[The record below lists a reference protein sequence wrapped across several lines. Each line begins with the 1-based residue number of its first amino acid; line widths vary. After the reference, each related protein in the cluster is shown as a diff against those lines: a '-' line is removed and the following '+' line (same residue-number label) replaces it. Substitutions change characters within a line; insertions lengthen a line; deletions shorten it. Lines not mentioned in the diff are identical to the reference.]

1 MQKILVVLALVVF
14 GAVPAAV
21 AQKYFTRD
29 AKIQFNSDTPMEK
42 IEAKNKTATAVLDAA
57 TGNVEFAVLIKGF
70 QFAKALMQEHFNENY
85 MESDKFP
92 KAIFK
97 GNVSNMSEVNVSKD
111 GTYNAKVKGKLTMHG
126 VTKDVEMPGSVK
138 VSGGKLEVASTFNI
152 ACADYNISIPS
163 VVKDNIAKE
172 IKVVVNAALQPMK

>member
-1 MQKILVVLALVVF
+1 MQKILVVLAVIVF
-14 GAVPAAV
+14 GTAPVF

-29 AKIQFNSDTPMEK
+29 GKVQFNSDTPMEK
-42 IEAKNKTATAVLDAA
+42 IEAVTKNATAVLDAA

-85 MESDKFP
+85 LESDKYP

-97 GNVSNMSEVNVSKD
+97 GNVSNMSEINIGKD
-111 GTYNAKVKGKLTMHG
+111 GNYNAKVKGKLTMHG
-126 VTKDVEMPGSVK
+126 VTKDVEIPGTVK
-138 VSGGKLEVASTFNI
+138 VSGGKLEVVSTFNV
-152 ACADYNISIPS
+152 ACADYNISIPA

-172 IKVVVNAALQPMK
+172 IKVIVNATLQPLK